1 MCAQNG
7 GIGLVVG
14 NFKCTVGSKKIVYK
28 CGTYVVVLGFNLGEI
43 MVNSDGHRFNEWLS
57 EGWFSGGH
65 GPHLVPLNDMEFGG
79 ITI

>member
-43 MVNSDGHRFNEWLS
+43 MVNSDGHRFNE
-57 EGWFSGGH
+57 
-65 GPHLVPLNDMEFGG
+65 
-79 ITI
+79 